1 MRIYFDYHE
10 TDDISASIYDMT
22 FNDIKDLIADFNE
35 CMEVDYQTIQ
45 EFNDR
50 ESVRFI
56 NPRIY
61 I

>member
-10 TDDISASIYDMT
+10 TDDTSASIYDMT
-22 FNDIKDLIADFNE
+22 FNEIKVLIADFNE

-50 ESVRFI
+50 ENVRLI
-56 NPRIY
+56 NLRIY